1 MFLNTLKISF
11 VFLIK
16 VSGLDN
22 SIFGSKPP
30 WVGISI
36 SSAIFLIFTLAGL
49 IKGVIGVGL
58 PTVSLA
64 LLSFILDIKESI
76 AIVLIPII
84 LTNFYQM
91 IDGKYLKDIIKDTK
105 YFLLFSIISIT
116 PGFLL
121 LVYFNSKII
130 LGILSL
136 LLILNSI
143 ISLSKNTIKIKK
155 PKNKLN
161 QIWIGILTGFST
173 GVCSI
178 YTMPLVLMLQSL
190 SYTKDKI
197 IQFMGITFFLFSS
210 IQIILFY
217 SQAMINTKILT
228 YSIFSII
235 PIFAGLVIGNLIR
248 KRISEIVFK
257 NLFNLMLL
265 IMGLVIFVRIIT

>member
-1 MFLNTLKISF
+1 MEILQHLDINFI
-11 VFLIK
+11 LI
-16 VSGLDN
+16 
-22 SIFGSKPP
+22 
-30 WVGISI
+30 
-36 SSAIFLIFTLAGL
+36 IFLIFVLAGL

-105 YFLLFSIISIT
+105 YFLLFSIISIA

-121 LVYFNSKII
+121 LIYFNSKII

-155 PKNKLN
+155 PKNILN
-161 QIWIGILTGFST
+161 QVWIGIFW
-173 GVCSI
+173 
-178 YTMPLVLMLQSL
+178 
-190 SYTKDKI
+190 
-197 IQFMGITFFLFSS
+197 
-210 IQIILFY
+210 
-217 SQAMINTKILT
+217 
-228 YSIFSII
+228 
-235 PIFAGLVIGNLIR
+235 
-248 KRISEIVFK
+248 
-257 NLFNLMLL
+257 
-265 IMGLVIFVRIIT
+265 